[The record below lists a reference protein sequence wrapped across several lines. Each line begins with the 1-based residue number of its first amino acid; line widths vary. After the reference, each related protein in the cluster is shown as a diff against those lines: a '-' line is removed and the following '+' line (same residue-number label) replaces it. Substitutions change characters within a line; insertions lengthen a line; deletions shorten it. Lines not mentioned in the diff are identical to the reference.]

1 MNGVVVAVAWV
12 AAAINLTAALWGGWC
27 WRRFVHSTVFWRVT
41 RAGQAAI
48 VLFAAFTGVVALT
61 GDTPDD
67 DLFWVYVLVPLGVS
81 FVAEQ
86 FRVLSARTVLDQ
98 RDLVDAKAMR
108 KLPVPEQELIREL
121 IIRRETGI
129 MALAALANAFLL
141 ARAALTAA
149 GF

>member
-1 MNGVVVAVAWV
+1 MNGVVVGAAWV
-12 AAAINLTAALWGGWC
+12 GAAINLAAAALGGWC
-27 WRRFVHSTVFWRVT
+27 WWRFLPSPLFWRLT
-41 RAGQAAI
+41 RAGQAA
-48 VLFAAFTGVVALT
+48 VVVFAAFTGIVALT
-61 GDTPDD
+61 GDSPDD

-98 RDLVDAKAMR
+98 RELADAEAMR
-108 KLPVPEQELIREL
+108 RLPAEEQELIREL

-129 MALAALANAFLL
+129 MTLAALAIAFLL
-141 ARAALTAA
+141 ARAALTAS